1 MLRGTRGRASL
12 AVGVAAVCGIVVV
25 SSLAGWLGPSTPRPA
40 GGGSQPPES
49 QTSSAPSALVVADV
63 REPERAPSPTA
74 QPPPAKGDA
83 AVSPAPSRATEPR
96 AATSPELARAA
107 SPAPS
112 PGVYRVQVG
121 AFRDHQNAD
130 RLVERLKREGFGSA
144 TAAFEQGQVRHR
156 VVILESEAG
165 QADET
170 AERVRTLGF
179 VPERTS
185 DGLVVTGLLGLSDAL
200 ETSRKLRD
208 SGIRVRLVQVVDS
221 TTLKIVRVGAFATSA
236 EAERIRSKL
245 AERGFD
251 GVVIRER

>member
-1 MLRGTRGRASL
+1 
-12 AVGVAAVCGIVVV
+12 
-25 SSLAGWLGPSTPRPA
+25 
-40 GGGSQPPES
+40 
-49 QTSSAPSALVVADV
+49 
-63 REPERAPSPTA
+63 
-74 QPPPAKGDA
+74 
-83 AVSPAPSRATEPR
+83 
-96 AATSPELARAA
+96 
-107 SPAPS
+107 
-112 PGVYRVQVG
+112 
-121 AFRDHQNAD
+121 
-130 RLVERLKREGFGSA
+130 LKREGFGSA